1 MKIRL
6 CCMTAWWCWIAL
18 ATAEDDT
25 LWSRDAAAVRAEARR
40 AGRPCIILINSNA
53 SALCSLIP
61 NVEATLPRNREF
73 AELKARANV
82 AAVQTRDAEALRR
95 EFEVSSLAAW
105 FVVLDP
111 QGETLACMM
120 AEAVGLA
127 CSEENV
133 KIFPAK
139 LSELVAR
146 QLERK
151 ESLQALERAWRAK
164 PSDAEALERL
174 AARNWTMYRPRSFA
188 EFCEAERK
196 NEQHPQ
202 AVRDALRYYA
212 LLSRAHGWYAVGGF
226 GTAGRKEQLRAE
238 AETLLAELPAHPK
251 APAVIDALF
260 ETYASGMTFDVPA
273 KIGAVCDRLRARNP
287 QGPGLAAC
295 IQALETRLAEWR
307 KQAEAERTARQG
319 DAYQSGRY
327 AALLGDADATIRT
340 LGGDGTQTSNY
351 YKEVLDEAAAKL
363 ARQKAA
369 QP

>member
-1 MKIRL
+1 MQL
-6 CCMTAWWCWIAL
+6 GCWAAWLCWIAL
-18 ATAEDDT
+18 ATAEDGAPWT
-25 LWSRDAAAVRAEARR
+25 RDAAAARAQARK
-40 AGRPCIILINSNA
+40 AGQPCVILVNSNA

-61 NVEATLPRNREF
+61 SVEATLPRCKEF
-73 AELKARANV
+73 TALKARVNI

-139 LSELVAR
+139 LTELIER

-164 PSDAEALERL
+164 PSDAETLERL
-174 AARNWTMYRPRSFA
+174 ATRNWTMYRPRSFS
-188 EFCEAERK
+188 EFCETERK

-251 APAVIDALF
+251 APAAIEALF
-260 ETYASGMTFDVPA
+260 ETYANGMTFDVPA
-273 KIGAVCDRLRARNP
+273 KIRAVCERLRARNP
-287 QGPGLAAC
+287 KAPGLAAC

-307 KQAEAERTARQG
+307 KQAEAERKDRQG

-327 AALLGDADATIRT
+327 AALLGDAEATIHA
-340 LGGDGTQTSNY
+340 LGGEGAQTSNY
-351 YKEVLDEAAAKL
+351 YKDVLDEAAAKL